1 LGLTREGEA
10 VARDLLPLEEHLST
24 TARSLEEELTGL
36 EREAHPAT
44 VQRRI
49 EILELLADREFSTGR
64 WDVALEQANRLVT
77 LASAVGAR
85 RAEAM
90 GRLALG
96 RVFQKQ
102 DRHDEAIREL
112 QVALRAASEAG
123 EEGLASDV
131 EYLLGSDL
139 ERRGNWADAISQFR
153 ASADRATLVE
163 DPVRAARARQGVGRV
178 EARRGN
184 LQESLAML
192 RENVRELEKL
202 RAEEELPRAYANLGS
217 TTYSLHLPEAVEWFE
232 KAADSARRNGEPRME
247 AFGLSYAAAHWID
260 VEQFRKA
267 EAYLTRAREIFGKLE
282 DRSGRGA
289 VELNTAY
296 LYSSQNRW
304 SDAESQFE
312 RALATARESGNR
324 FQEASAL
331 FMEARMMKRRE
342 HRAEARSLFAEAKR
356 IFTDLGSASRAARC
370 DEELGDLS

>member
-1 LGLTREGEA
+1 MGLTREGEA

-123 EEGLASDV
+123 EEGLA
-131 EYLLGSDL
+131 
-139 ERRGNWADAISQFR
+139 
-153 ASADRATLVE
+153 
-163 DPVRAARARQGVGRV
+163 
-178 EARRGN
+178 
-184 LQESLAML
+184 
-192 RENVRELEKL
+192 
-202 RAEEELPRAYANLGS
+202 
-217 TTYSLHLPEAVEWFE
+217 
-232 KAADSARRNGEPRME
+232 
-247 AFGLSYAAAHWID
+247 
-260 VEQFRKA
+260 
-267 EAYLTRAREIFGKLE
+267 
-282 DRSGRGA
+282 
-289 VELNTAY
+289 
-296 LYSSQNRW
+296 
-304 SDAESQFE
+304 
-312 RALATARESGNR
+312 
-324 FQEASAL
+324 
-331 FMEARMMKRRE
+331 
-342 HRAEARSLFAEAKR
+342 
-356 IFTDLGSASRAARC
+356 
-370 DEELGDLS
+370 